1 MSLQAKVEKDSMKLS
16 DMSDDEILE
25 HVLEVFEEDARL
37 NMNYIDVEVVDGSV
51 TVNGRVTSEEELQVV
66 NELMRDTLKVDDY
79 KNNVWIDE
87 TLNYEDPEDKAP
99 DIKELSFDDDE
110 IDDQE
115 YSDEEEEEE
124 DF

>member
-1 MSLQAKVEKDSMKLS
+1 MKVSE
-16 DMSDDEILE
+16 MSDEEVLE

-37 NMNYIDVEVVDGSV
+37 NMNYIDVEVVDGSI
-51 TVNGRVTSEEELQVV
+51 TINGRVTSEEELQVV
-66 NELMRDTLKVDDY
+66 NELMRDSIGVDDY

-99 DIKELSFDDDE
+99 DSKELTFDDDE

-115 YSDEEEEEE
+115 YSDEDDDEEE
-124 DF
+124 F